1 MADTITNGLKSFYA
15 DTTYV
20 PSIEAAPDALILNQL
35 LTTLAAT
42 PEGDATRVRIPFIS
56 EDPTAAVVAEGAEI
70 TAGDPSLAEVAFGTL
85 KVGLIHRV
93 SNEAYRSVAAGQNED
108 NVTSTQLTESLRRSI
123 TAKLDNLFLN
133 EAKDPENPAHP
144 IGLAQRDDVVAGDT
158 ITPKTLLTPL
168 IDAIATISDNGA
180 SPTAILTSN
189 SAWAK
194 LLKLTYADGRPVIN
208 PDMQSAA
215 TPQLLGLPVVR
226 NAAVPADT
234 LLVLDAANVVAAASD
249 IDVETSS
256 DAYFG
261 SDCTA
266 IRILGRIG
274 WDLVRPKR
282 TAKVKIDLSAAAST
296 GK

>member
-1 MADTITNGLKSFYA
+1 MSDTITNGLKSYFQ
-15 DTTYV
+15 DTNFV
-20 PSIEAAPDALILNQL
+20 PAIEAAPDALILNPL

-56 EDPTAAVVAEGAEI
+56 EDPTAAVVAESAEI
-70 TAGDPSLAEVAFGTL
+70 QAGDPKLAEVAFGTL

-93 SNEAYRSVAAGQNED
+93 SNEAYRSVAAGQNTD
-108 NVTSTQLTESLRRSI
+108 NPTSEQLTESLRRSI
-123 TAKLDNLFLN
+123 TAKLDALFLN
-133 EAKDPENPAHP
+133 EAKDAENVAHP
-144 IGLAQRDDVVAGDT
+144 VGLAQRDDIIDGGT

-194 LLKLTYADGRPVIN
+194 LLKLAYEDGRPVIN
-208 PDMQSAA
+208 PDAQTEAI
-215 TPQLLGLPVVR
+215 PQLLGLPVVR
-226 NAAVPADT
+226 NAAVPADM

-249 IDVETSS
+249 IDVETST

-266 IRILGRIG
+266 IRILSRIG

-282 TAKVKIDLSAAAST
+282 TARVKINLAAAAST